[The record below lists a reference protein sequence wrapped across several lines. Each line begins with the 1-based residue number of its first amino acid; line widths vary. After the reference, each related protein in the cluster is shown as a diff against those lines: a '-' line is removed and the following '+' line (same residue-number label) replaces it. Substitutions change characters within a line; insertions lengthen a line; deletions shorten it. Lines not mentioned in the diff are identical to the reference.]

1 MKKWLRLGVVL
12 ALGAS
17 SGWAVD
23 WKARYPKPEGYVS
36 DFANVV
42 DPTSRSQ
49 LEAYGASVEQATGA
63 QMAFVTIPSLEGE
76 PIEDVANTIFR
87 NWGVGQKGKDSGI
100 MLLLSIGDHR
110 SRLEVGYGLEPIL
123 PDGLSGDILREMR
136 PALRQNDIG
145 DAMMA
150 AAQTIGDTIAQA
162 KNVQLQAHLPPRRTH
177 PAVSDRVPWP
187 IIIGGIFLVFL
198 LVRSGGPRGH
208 GGGGGGGGLGVLP
221 WLLLGNLMG
230 GRGSYG
236 SRGSG
241 GFGGFDS
248 GDGFGGFG
256 GGDSGG
262 GGASS
267 DW

>member
-1 MKKWLRLGVVL
+1 MIKWLRLLVVV

-17 SGWAVD
+17 GGWAVD
-23 WKARYPKPEGYVS
+23 WKARYQNPEGYVS
-36 DFANVV
+36 DFARLV
-42 DPTSRSQ
+42 DPATKTQ

-63 QMAFVTIPSLEGE
+63 QMALVTIPSLEGE
-76 PIEDVANTIFR
+76 PIEDVANTLFR
-87 NWGVGQKGKDSGI
+87 AWGVGQKGKDNGI

-123 PDGLSGDILREMR
+123 PDGLAGDILREMR
-136 PALRQNDIG
+136 PAMRQNDVG
-145 DAMMA
+145 DALMA
-150 AAQTIGDTIAQA
+150 AAQTIGATIAQA
-162 KNVQLQAHLPPRRTH
+162 KNVQLQAHLPPRRVR
-177 PAVSDRVPWP
+177 PALSDRIPWP
-187 IIIGGIFLVFL
+187 VILGGIFLL
-198 LVRSGGPRGH
+198 LMLIRSGGPRGY
-208 GGGGGGGGLGVLP
+208 GGGGGGLGVIP
-221 WLLLGNLMG
+221 WLILGNAMG
-230 GRGSYG
+230 GRSTWG

>member
-17 SGWAVD
+17 GGWAVD

-36 DFANVV
+36 DFAHVI
-42 DPTSRSQ
+42 DASSKSQ
-49 LEAYGASVEQATGA
+49 LEAYCTSVEQATGA
-63 QMAFVTIPSLEGE
+63 EIALVTIPSLENE

-87 NWGVGQKGKDSGI
+87 AWGVGQKGKNEGI
-100 MLLLSIGDHR
+100 LLLLSMGDHH

-123 PDGLSGDILREMR
+123 PDGLDGDILREMR
-136 PALRQNDIG
+136 PALRQNDVG
-145 DAMMA
+145 DAMVA
-150 AAQTIGDTIAQA
+150 AAATIGSAIAQA
-162 KNVQLQAHLPPRRTH
+162 KNVQLQAHLPQRRTK
-177 PAVSDRVPWP
+177 PAVSDRIPWTL
-187 IIIGGIFLVFL
+187 ILGGLFL
-198 LVRSGGPRGH
+198 LSLLLRAGGPRGT
-208 GGGGGGGGLGVLP
+208 GKGGGGLGFLGGM
-221 WLLLGNLMG
+221 LLGNLMG
-230 GRGSYG
+230 GISGSG
-236 SRGSG
+236 ARGSG

-267 DW
+267 GW

>member
-1 MKKWLRLGVVL
+1 MNKWLRLGVVL

-23 WKARYPKPEGYVS
+23 WKARYPRPEGYVS
-36 DFANVV
+36 DFAHVV
-42 DPTSRSQ
+42 DAASKSQ
-49 LEAYGASVEQATGA
+49 LEAYCTSVQQATGA
-63 QMAFVTIPSLEGE
+63 EIALVTIPSLENE

-87 NWGVGQKGKDSGI
+87 AWGVGQKGKNEGI
-100 MLLLSIGDHR
+100 MLLLAIGDRR

-123 PDGLSGDILREMR
+123 PDGLAGDILREMR
-136 PALRQNDIG
+136 PAMRQNDVG
-145 DAMMA
+145 DALMA
-150 AAQTIGDTIAQA
+150 AAQTIGNTIAQA
-162 KNVQLQAHLPPRRTH
+162 KNVPLQARLPQRRTQ
-177 PAVSDRVPWP
+177 PSASDRIPWP
-187 IIIGGIFLVFL
+187 MIVGGIFFLLL
-198 LVRSGGPRGH
+198 LVRSRGPGGF
-208 GGGGGGGGLGVLP
+208 GGGGGGLGVLP
-221 WLLLGNLMG
+221 WLILGNLMG
-230 GRGSYG
+230 GRSSSG

-267 DW
+267 GW